1 MSIKQQL
8 MGLNWNMEKLERVM
22 AAHNKYIVAP
32 DEPIYDTW
40 GIAPVP
46 GDEDYERLTRKPIV
60 GWKEGL
66 AKYRKKDKTEDNFT
80 MKIGE
85 VTITK
90 KTKKTKKKINP
101 FNTRTQRK
109 IRHHSFFKKCFPEIR
124 KLRPK
129 RKKINKLRVQRN
141 MEKEKR
147 YLSARTDYEV
157 FIDELKLR
165 GHLPQSDDWI
175 DGDLEDDERWEY
187 DEETDGYT
195 FIGTPA

>member
-1 MSIKQQL
+1 MSNQTY
-8 MGLNWNMEKLERVM
+8 EKTILDFMSGE
-22 AAHNKYIVAP
+22 NKYIVAP

-80 MKIGE
+80 MKIGD

-90 KTKKTKKKINP
+90 TTTRDDSWPRQITLKKKIN
-101 FNTRTQRK
+101 RQHQRK
-109 IRHHSFFKKCFPEIR
+109 VRHHSFFKKCFPEIR

-147 YLSARTDYEV
+147 YLSARTDYEK
-157 FIDELKLR
+157 FIDELKMR
-165 GHLPQSDDWI
+165 GHLTIDD
-175 DGDLEDDERWEY
+175 GEDDLANDERYEY
-187 DEETDGYT
+187 DEEMDGYSY
-195 FIGTPA
+195 IGTPN